1 MHYLFSHISHSH
13 NQHEFIVIM
22 PDSLTNIFQQT
33 VEQILRYVEAEKTV
47 GHIPQPLFLIGS
59 FGSGKTTILT
69 ELAKKLQEN
78 GFNGLIQLFDGKEF
92 FSSNDI
98 IKAIEGS
105 GYDGSQPLKNNDGR
119 RRIVIIDDLD
129 FFFNR
134 SSFDDQYLLRNYLY
148 QPEAPMLIC
157 ALPKVTD
164 ALTSYQAPFF
174 EGVRIIYVPSITS
187 DSILK
192 SYTPATEKTKRL
204 STLLDYLPP
213 VIRSVKIA
221 TDIINMSENSDN
233 DLKELINIYAPIY
246 RIKFESLPI
255 YSQKVLIALAKS
267 DGPLTL
273 SQLREI
279 TDIPAGNLSPYLRQ
293 LARTQEIRKT
303 DAEKRGAPYE
313 IPDKLF
319 KLWLTNGQP

>member
-1 MHYLFSHISHSH
+1 M
-13 NQHEFIVIM
+13 VTM

-59 FGSGKTTILT
+59 FGSGKTTLLREIERRLC
-69 ELAKKLQEN
+69 EN
-78 GFNGLIQLFDGKEF
+78 GFADSVQLFDGKEF
-92 FSSNDI
+92 FSSTDI
-98 IKAIEGS
+98 IRAIEGTD
-105 GYDGSQPLKNNDGR
+105 YDGSQPLKNNGGKR
-119 RRIVIIDDLD
+119 RFVIIDDLD

-148 QPEAPMLIC
+148 QPEAPMLIG

-174 EGVRIIYVPSITS
+174 EGVRIVYVPSISS
-187 DSILK
+187 DDILK
-192 SYTPATEKTKRL
+192 YYTAPTEKTKRFL
-204 STLLDYLPP
+204 ALLQYLPP
-213 VIRSVKIA
+213 VIRSVKII
-221 TDIINMSENSDN
+221 TDIINMSDNPDN

-303 DAEKRGAPYE
+303 DAEKRGVPYE

-319 KLWLTNGQP
+319 KLWLTSN